1 MKLRLFLADSAEV
14 RDRLLFMLGGG
25 WTEVGPQP
33 QPFALAGI
41 IEVTW
46 EETNR
51 RRQLEVLI
59 QDEDGQPLS
68 VPTPTGEQPFKI
80 TANFDVGRP
89 AGALPGR
96 SFNVPIAVT
105 VAPLPWAPGRRYIV
119 KALVDGEPLDQVAF
133 AVRPH
138 PQPQPEPQ

>member
-14 RDRLLFMLGGG
+14 REHLLFVLGGG

-51 RRQLEVLI
+51 QRQLEVLI
-59 QDEDGQPLS
+59 QDEDGQPLN
-68 VPTPTGEQPFKI
+68 VPTPAGDQPFRI
-80 TANFDVGRP
+80 TAKFDVGRP
-89 AGALPGR
+89 PGAAPGR

-105 VAPLPWAPGRRYIV
+105 VAPLQWVPGRRYVV
-119 KALVDGEPLDQVAF
+119 KAMVDGEPMDEVAF
-133 AVRPH
+133 SVRLH
-138 PQPQPEPQ
+138 PKPRPQ